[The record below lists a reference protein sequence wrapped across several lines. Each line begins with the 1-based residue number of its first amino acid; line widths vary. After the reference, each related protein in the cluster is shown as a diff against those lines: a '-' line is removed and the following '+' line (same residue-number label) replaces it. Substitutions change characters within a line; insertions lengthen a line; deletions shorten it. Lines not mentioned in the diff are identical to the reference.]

1 MHADDSRHGMGRG
14 QPATAGAALDRVASG
29 AAPFRR
35 FGTRWRASAGGLTL
49 CIASVGAHALTGGQQ
64 AFVDQL
70 NHGDYFFPINEA
82 GPFAGQLAIYDDTGQ
97 AGGQVD
103 GFWRSL
109 LKGVGVAS
117 ATVAGGAGG
126 FLVGGPVGAGVGA
139 AAAGSGYKT
148 FVDSLNASGPPPG
161 KQWLISDA
169 RIYNSVNVAGVGNI
183 LPQIVAFGS
192 QHVTGVGQLFGGA
205 TVSFLDLTAGV
216 FPRVLDANFKAIGTV
231 SSADLF
237 LLQSADGTTFG
248 SLVETTIGFAGSRP
262 FTPTDYLDIELGSLL
277 TAPEGTPIAF
287 SSTLVVGV
295 TAVPEPS
302 TWIGLATG
310 LLALLAR
317 RISAWRGCLRWTR
330 ATRVVGKYGACYFS
344 RRLGA

>member
-1 MHADDSRHGMGRG
+1 M
-14 QPATAGAALDRVASG
+14 
-29 AAPFRR
+29 
-35 FGTRWRASAGGLTL
+35 L
-49 CIASVGAHALTGGQQ
+49 CLASVGAPALTVEQQ

-70 NHGDYFFPINEA
+70 NRGDYFFPINEA
-82 GPFAGQLAIYDDTGQ
+82 GPLAGQLTIYDDTGQ
-97 AGGQVD
+97 VGGQVD

-139 AAAGSGYKT
+139 AAGGGGYKT

-169 RIYNSVNVAGVGNI
+169 RIYNSVDVAGVNL

-192 QHVTGVGQLFGGA
+192 QHVSGVGQLFDGA
-205 TVSFLDLTAGV
+205 SISFLDLTAGV
-216 FPRVLDANFKAIGTV
+216 FPRVLDANFKTIGTV
-231 SSADLF
+231 SSAELF
-237 LLQSADGTTFG
+237 LLQSAGGTTFG
-248 SLVETTIGFAGSRP
+248 SLVETTIGFPGSRP
-262 FTPTDYLDIELGSLL
+262 LTPTDYLDIELSSLL
-277 TAPEGTPIAF
+277 TAPAGTSIAF

-302 TWIGLATG
+302 TWISLATG
-310 LLALLAR
+310 LLAFLAR
-317 RISAWRGCLRWTR
+317 RISRR
-330 ATRVVGKYGACYFS
+330 ARPAS
-344 RRLGA
+344 A